1 MTGAIAAFTGV
12 KLINL
17 FECSLGVLIFQV
29 ILFQFFILLTCICF
43 DLFTIKKDLVNL
55 LNLLTIDLDILVDLL
70 LCTRGILLL
79 RWTSAV
85 GIQSYV
91 VQVAQLNPLLMLQL
105 ILEGNMLLVI
115 KLWVYNAIP
124 ITTNSKIILSLIGF
138 RHLLFL

>member
-1 MTGAIAAFTGV
+1 MSGAIIAFTGV
-12 KLINL
+12 KWIN
-17 FECSLGVLIFQV
+17 FVERSIGVQIFQV

-55 LNLLTIDLDILVDLL
+55 LDLLTIYLDILVDLL
-70 LCTRGILLL
+70 CCTRGIFSLC
-79 RWTSAV
+79 WTSAV

-91 VQVAQLNPLLMLQL
+91 VQVALLNPLLMLL
-105 ILEGNMLLVI
+105 LFLEGNMLLVI

-124 ITTNSKIILSLIGF
+124 LTTNSKIILSLIGF